1 MPNIYKLKQ
10 AGLMSTLRLKQSVL
24 PHPMRWPLLRG
35 FVLLVSTALLGSL
48 SQAQTVAPYVA
59 VPFYT
64 PGHFMTGVYRYWYA
78 PQAEDFAR
86 QSAALPTA
94 MAAVCDAE
102 APAAAGSLQQARA
115 QWQASAAA
123 WDRLSGVQI
132 GPLVQRRSARQID
145 FTPTRPALIERAIQ
159 SAPGDAAA
167 MERIGTPAKGLPAIE
182 WLLWSQPVAP
192 GTPACRYAVQ
202 IAADIDREA
211 AALAA
216 SFSELAARDLS
227 EDETNG
233 PAMGELVNQWV
244 GGLER
249 LRWANMEKPA
259 LRAASG
265 ASKGAG
271 VRQAGYPRSASEQ
284 TAASWAA
291 HWQALRTLAVSTS
304 SEAPRAGAGLVPL
317 ETYLRG
323 RGLNPLAD
331 KLVQSVTRA
340 DKSLTDLAPAN
351 RAGLSQAT
359 RELGQLKKLAE
370 AEVAPALD
378 VSIGF
383 SDADGD

>member
-1 MPNIYKLKQ
+1 MASLFKLTQ
-10 AGLMSTLRLKQSVL
+10 AGRMRTHQLKRVSWRHPAYGAVL
-24 PHPMRWPLLRG
+24 CGLLLAVG
-35 FVLLVSTALLGSL
+35 AAVLGSGL
-48 SQAQTVAPYVA
+48 HAQTVAPHVA

-64 PGHFMTGVYRYWYA
+64 PGHFMSGVYRDWYA
-78 PQAEDFAR
+78 PQAAEFAR
-86 QSAALPTA
+86 QSAALPAAIT
-94 MAAVCDAE
+94 AVCDGE
-102 APAAAGSLQQARA
+102 AAAGTARLQQARA

-167 MERIGTPAKGLPAIE
+167 MERIGTPAKGLPALE

-192 GTPACRYAVQ
+192 GTPACRYAAQ
-202 IAADIDREA
+202 LAADIGREA

-227 EDETNG
+227 EDEANG
-233 PAMGELVNQWV
+233 AAMGELVNQWV

-249 LRWANMEKPA
+249 LRWADMEKPA

-271 VRQAGYPRSASEQ
+271 VRQAGYPRSASGQ
-284 TAASWAA
+284 TGANWAA
-291 HWQALRTLAVSTS
+291 HWQALRTLAVSTAS
-304 SEAPRAGAGLVPL
+304 AAPQPGAALVPL

-323 RGLNPLAD
+323 RGLNPLAN
-331 KLVQSVTRA
+331 KLVQSVARA
-340 DKSLTDLAPAN
+340 DKSLTDLSPAN
-351 RAGLSQAT
+351 RGGLRLAT

>member
-1 MPNIYKLKQ
+1 
-10 AGLMSTLRLKQSVL
+10 
-24 PHPMRWPLLRG
+24 MRRPVLRG
-35 FVLLVSTALLGSL
+35 LVLLVGTALLGGL

-64 PGHFMTGVYRYWYA
+64 PGHFMAGVYRYWYA
-78 PQAEDFAR
+78 PQAVEFVR
-86 QSAALPTA
+86 QSAALPVA
-94 MAAVCDAE
+94 ISAVCDAE
-102 APAAAGSLQQARA
+102 APAAAASLQQARV

-167 MERIGTPAKGLPAIE
+167 MERIGTPAKGLPAME

-192 GTPACRYAVQ
+192 GTPACRYALQ
-202 IAADIDREA
+202 IAADIGREA

-216 SFSELAARDLS
+216 SFSELAARDLG

-271 VRQAGYPRSASEQ
+271 VRQAGYPRSASGQ
-284 TAASWAA
+284 TAANWAA
-291 HWQALRTLAVSTS
+291 HWQALRSLAISMS
-304 SEAPRAGAGLVPL
+304 NEAPQPGAALVPL

-331 KLVQSVTRA
+331 KLVQSVARA

-370 AEVAPALD
+370 AEVAPALE
-378 VSIGF
+378 VPIGF